1 MMVIVTVKRRAQRA
15 SLLLSIIPCTVVTN
29 SNTGSG
35 DPEQQ
40 DQSGGE
46 DAGGKQEKSY
56 KAICQIHNTDQ
67 SWFPPADCCESGVI
81 ASSSIFSAIPS
92 RL

>member
-1 MMVIVTVKRRAQRA
+1 MMAIVTVNRRAQRA
-15 SLLLSIIPCTVVTN
+15 SLLLSIIPCTVVTD

-40 DQSGGE
+40 DQSGE
-46 DAGGKQEKSY
+46 DEVESRRRVIKQFAKY
-56 KAICQIHNTDQ
+56 AITAQ
-67 SWFPPADCCESGVI
+67 SWFPPADCCDSGVI
-81 ASSSIFSAIPS
+81 ASSSMVSAIPS

>member
-1 MMVIVTVKRRAQRA
+1 MMVIVTVNRRAQRA
-15 SLLLSIIPCTVVTN
+15 SLLLSIIPCTVVTD

-40 DQSGGE
+40 DQSGE

-56 KAICQIHNTDQ
+56 KAICQIHDN
-67 SWFPPADCCESGVI
+67 C
-81 ASSSIFSAIPS
+81 SILIPT
-92 RL
+92 R